1 MNIKLK
7 KTERIKIEEPG
18 QIYGIMQRIFM
29 RESKQSRN
37 REHFWTVSLD
47 TAGRILNIELVSL
60 GTVNQTMVTPM
71 EVLSIPL
78 QKKAIKIILVHNHP
92 AGQLIPSEE
101 DKDVTDRLI
110 QACKLMKIE
119 VVDHLII
126 SETDY
131 YSFTQSG
138 LLEELQKSLK
148 YALNFDKPNLH
159 HEQST
164 ERGKKQ
170 GMKEKA
176 LEMARMMK
184 TNGESIERIMQYTGL
199 SKATIVKLK

>member
-131 YSFTQSG
+131 YSFTQTG
-138 LLEELQKSLK
+138 LLEELAQSLK

-159 HEQST
+159 HEASE
-164 ERGKKQ
+164 ERGIKK
-170 GMKEKA
+170 GEKNKA
-176 LEMARMMK
+176 IEMARTMK
-184 TNGESIERIMQYTGL
+184 KEGLDIELIMKITGL
-199 SKATIVKLK
+199 AKATIVKLK